1 MIPDKVD
8 RLSEVFAEKYLDI
21 PIMKYYNMNTLF
33 ERMLL
38 LENEDLVLLK
48 DLFVAR
54 YQKATDIEN
63 EDRNIRLLKQTMEEY
78 MRGKVP
84 TIKLVL
90 IEEFIKVLDK
100 ILLEGKAT
108 KKGRGRRKKVVTE

>member
-1 MIPDKVD
+1 MNLQTKEKEYIDVSKELFEMIPDKIEK
-8 RLSEVFAEKYLDI
+8 LSEVFAEKYLDI

-54 YQKATDIEN
+54 YEKVTDIEN
-63 EDRNIRLLKQTMEEY
+63 EDRNIRLLKRIEMSLENLSKSFFLW
-78 MRGKVP
+78 GS
-84 TIKLVL
+84 IL
-90 IEEFIKVLDK
+90 IFFKDIS
-100 ILLEGKAT
+100 
-108 KKGRGRRKKVVTE
+108 